1 MPVEQKTISDSERV
15 TLGREYTG
23 QSVLV
28 EQMED
33 GIWTVQITGQP
44 DPIRRLG
51 QAIAL
56 AEPAK
61 VLTKAC
67 GS

>member
-1 MPVEQKTISDSERV
+1 MTLEQKTISDSERV
-15 TLGREYTG
+15 SLGKEYTG

-33 GIWTVQITGQP
+33 GIWTVQISRPP
-44 DPIRRLG
+44 DLARLG

-56 AEPAK
+56 AEP
-61 VLTKAC
+61 LKARSKAS